1 MDEYSVTVDEMN
13 VLNVYPVNQ
22 LPSAPAPDAPP
33 LGDADRRFVYAVA
46 RRIVGCANDAD
57 DVTQDALLLAYRHR
71 AAFRGEA
78 RYRTWLYRI
87 ASTTAISFLRRRKRS
102 REQLVDDGVLDAMI
116 ADAAASPEAQVADR
130 DTQRFVH
137 RAIAGLAPAYRD
149 VVLWRISADE
159 TEAETAARLGIS
171 VANVKVRAFR
181 AREQLRDVL
190 APVRPGGQPRAAS
203 ASRTPG

>member
-1 MDEYSVTVDEMN
+1 MN
-13 VLNVYPVNQ
+13 VLDVC
-22 LPSAPAPDAPP
+22 PAGAGELGPAGPP
-33 LGDADRRFVYAVA
+33 HTAFALGDDDRRFVYAVA

-78 RYRTWLYRI
+78 KYRTWLYRI
-87 ASTTAISFLRRRKRS
+87 ASTTALSFLRRRRRS
-102 REQLVDDGVLDAMI
+102 REQLEDGGALDAFV
-116 ADAAASPEAQVADR
+116 ADDVRSPEAEVADL
-130 DTQRFVH
+130 DTRRFVR
-137 RAIAGLAPAYRD
+137 RAIAELEPRYRD

-181 AREQLRDVL
+181 ARAQLRDTL
-190 APVRPGGQPRAAS
+190 APIR
-203 ASRTPG
+203 